1 MYIYPIFCRYPTHL
15 SHHRALSMRE
25 TFKRLFELSFLTYF
39 TIYRMLVLSSSF
51 SKKIFLEGNIWVYS
65 FLPSVSRICLH
76 VFNFLEKLLI
86 KFSFVA
92 SLKTNQHLRLHDGY
106 PNHVT
111 TIICVRGSGP
121 MYNQHQL
128 RFLSKRHTS
137 GSLYHFS

>member
-1 MYIYPIFCRYPTHL
+1 MYIYPLFCRFPTHL

-39 TIYRMLVLSSSF
+39 TIYRMLVLS
-51 SKKIFLEGNIWVYS
+51 
-65 FLPSVSRICLH
+65 SVSRICLH